1 MSGQSL
7 GAGESRFADIVWRE
21 GPLPSSRLARLAE
34 EELGWKKSTSYTV
47 LKRLCDKGLLANED
61 GTVRARMSREEWSAA
76 QSERF
81 VEEAFGG
88 SLPAFLAAFSRR
100 KKLSGGEID
109 ALQRLID
116 GMREDEP

>member
-1 MSGQSL
+1 MEGQKL
-7 GAGESRFADIVWRE
+7 GAGESRFAEIVWRE
-21 GPLPSSRLARLAE
+21 GPLPSRRLAE
-34 EELGWKKSTSYTV
+34 LAGAELGWKRSTSYTV

-76 QSERF
+76 QSEQF

-100 KKLSGGEID
+100 KKLSGREID
-109 ALQRLID
+109 ELQQLID
-116 GMREDEP
+116 GMREEEP